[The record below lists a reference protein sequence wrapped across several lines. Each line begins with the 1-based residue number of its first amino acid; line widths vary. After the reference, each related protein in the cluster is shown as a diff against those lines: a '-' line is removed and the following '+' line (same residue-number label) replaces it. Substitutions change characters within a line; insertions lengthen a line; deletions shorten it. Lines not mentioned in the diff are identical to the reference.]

1 MRASELMTQRVV
13 TLQPED
19 RVLDHLNVFK
29 DNNIKHVPVVST
41 EKQVVGMV
49 SEKDFEN
56 YVNIVKILQSREDPV
71 LVRDIMTC
79 PAFTLTDK
87 IEIQDVAQAMIDNS
101 IHAMVITD
109 ENGLLQG
116 IVTSTDLLKHLAN
129 RDRYDRF

>member
-1 MRASELMTQRVV
+1 MTQRVL

-19 RVLDHLNVFK
+19 RVLDHLNIFK
-29 DNNIKHVPVVST
+29 DNNIKHVPVLSKD
-41 EKQVVGMV
+41 KQVVGMV

-71 LVRDIMTC
+71 LVRDVMTT
-79 PAFTLTDK
+79 PAFTLSDK

-109 ENGLLQG
+109 ENGHLLG